1 VEKAAVSAA
10 REEIFT
16 RIRRSLRRN
25 APLAAPPPHRSQAP
39 ESNVRPRLEKDPL
52 EYFIEKIHAAAG
64 TVDRVTAISNIV
76 QVTADYLDRHGLEP
90 RLVVAEDP
98 LIRELA
104 WPAEW
109 EIHAGPATGDDH
121 IGVGAA
127 FAGVAETGTLVMLSG
142 ADNPTTL
149 NFLPDDHIV
158 VVSALQIVAHLEDA
172 WRLLHDGTTAM
183 PRTVNLITGP
193 SRTADVEQTIQ
204 LGAHGPRRLHVIV
217 IED

>member
-1 VEKAAVSAA
+1 MSSA
-10 REEIFT
+10 REEIFA

-25 APLAAPPPHRSQAP
+25 VPLEAPPVHRSQAP
-39 ESNVRPRLEKDPL
+39 EANVRPRLEKDPL
-52 EYFIEKIHAAAG
+52 ECFVEKLHTAAG
-64 TVDRVTAISNIV
+64 TVDRVSAISDVV
-76 QVTADYLDRHGLEP
+76 QAMADYLDRHALEP

-98 LIRELA
+98 LIKQLT

-109 EIHAGPATGDDH
+109 KIHAGPASGEDH
-121 IGVGAA
+121 IGVGVA

-158 VVSALQIVAHLEDA
+158 VVSALQVVAHLEDA
-172 WRLLHDGTTAM
+172 WRLLRDSAAAM

-204 LGAHGPRRLHVIV
+204 LGAHGPRRLHVIL

>member
-1 VEKAAVSAA
+1 MDRVSAVSDVVPA
-10 REEIFT
+10 
-16 RIRRSLRRN
+16 
-25 APLAAPPPHRSQAP
+25 
-39 ESNVRPRLEKDPL
+39 
-52 EYFIEKIHAAAG
+52 
-64 TVDRVTAISNIV
+64 
-76 QVTADYLDRHGLEP
+76 TADYLDRHGLEP
-90 RLVVAEDP
+90 RLVVAQHP
-98 LIRELA
+98 PVHELV
-104 WPAEW
+104 WPAKW
-109 EIHAGPATGDDH
+109 EIHAGPATGEDH
-121 IGVGAA
+121 IGVSVA

-172 WRLLHDGTTAM
+172 WRLLRDRSAAI
-183 PRTVNLITGP
+183 PRTINLITGP

>member
-1 VEKAAVSAA
+1 MSAA
-10 REEIFT
+10 REQIFT
-16 RIRRSLRRN
+16 RIRRSLQRS
-25 APLAAPPPHRSQAP
+25 APLAAPPVDRLPAP

-52 EYFIEKIHAAAG
+52 ACFIEKLHTAAG
-64 TVDRVTAISNIV
+64 TVDRVNAVSDVV
-76 QVTADYLDRHGLEP
+76 QATADYLDRHRLEP
-90 RLVVAEDP
+90 RLVVAEHP
-98 LIRELA
+98 LIHELI

-142 ADNPTTL
+142 ADNPTTI

-172 WRLLHDGTTAM
+172 WRLLRDRATVM

>member
-1 VEKAAVSAA
+1 MSSA
-10 REEIFT
+10 RDEIFA

-25 APLAAPPPHRSQAP
+25 AALEAPPVHRSQAP
-39 ESNVRPRLEKDPL
+39 ESNVRPRLENDPV
-52 EYFIEKIHAAAG
+52 ECFVEKLHIAAG
-64 TVDRVTAISNIV
+64 TVDRVTAISDVV
-76 QVTADYLDRHGLEP
+76 QATADYLARHALEP
-90 RLVVAEDP
+90 RLVVAEHL
-98 LIRELA
+98 LIKQLT

-109 EIHAGPATGDDH
+109 KIHTGPATGEDH

-172 WRLLHDGTTAM
+172 WRLLRDSVATM

-204 LGAHGPRRLHVIV
+204 LGAHGPRRLHVIL

>member
-1 VEKAAVSAA
+1 MSAA
-10 REEIFT
+10 RDEIFT
-16 RIRRSLRRN
+16 RIRRSLRRD
-25 APLAAPPPHRSQAP
+25 APLAAPPAHRSQAP

-52 EYFIEKIHAAAG
+52 ECFIDKVHAAAG
-64 TVDRVTAISNIV
+64 TVDRISAISDVV
-76 QVTADYLDRHGLEP
+76 QATSDYLHRHGLEP
-90 RLVVAEDP
+90 RLVVASHP
-98 LIRELA
+98 LISELA

-109 EIHAGPATGDDH
+109 KIHAGPARGEDH

-172 WRLLHDGTTAM
+172 WRLMRDSVTAM